1 MTGASVDDI
10 SIRLQQVLNT
20 YLHGSIYPAAL
31 SGTIDLR
38 NPSSA
43 FASVP
48 ANIAI
53 NTTATGTVLQ
63 TMYTKS
69 FTWLCILFLAA
80 IAMLFVAIA
89 GIWFSLMTRGP
100 DILGYFS
107 TTLRDNPYVYF
118 SNFRSTMSGRE
129 RAKRFGM
136 TRVKLVD
143 VASESEEGY
152 IAIAEGGSHFHYR
165 LVEERY
171 YK

>member
-1 MTGASVDDI
+1 MTFRSDYSRCSTPI
-10 SIRLQQVLNT
+10 YR
-20 YLHGSIYPAAL
+20 SIYPAAL

-48 ANIAI
+48 ANIGL

-63 TMYTKS
+63 TMYSTS
-69 FTWLCILFLAA
+69 FGWLCILFLAT
-80 IAMLFVAIA
+80 IAMLFAAVT

-107 TTLRDNPYVYF
+107 TTLRDSPYVHS
-118 SNFRSTMSGRE
+118 SNFGSTMSGRE
-129 RAKRFGM
+129 RAKRFRT

-143 VASESEEGY
+143 VAGENEEGY
-152 IAIAEGGSHFHYR
+152 IAIAEDGFDFHCR